1 MSICI
6 RMYTCPVRKVSDL
19 LQKSRMAAD
28 AQTFSD
34 FPMFVG
40 MNLEI
45 NIPKC
50 DATTNEFLCEPV
62 ADTKDQKTT

>member
-1 MSICI
+1 
-6 RMYTCPVRKVSDL
+6 
-19 LQKSRMAAD
+19 MAAD
-28 AQTFSD
+28 AQSFSD
-34 FPMFVG
+34 FPMFGG

>member
-1 MSICI
+1 MYVIICI
-6 RMYTCPVRKVSDL
+6 HVLYERFQTCF
-19 LQKSRMAAD
+19 KSHRMAAD
-28 AQTFSD
+28 AQSFSD
-34 FPMFVG
+34 FPMFGG

-50 DATTNEFLCEPV
+50 DATANEFLCEPV